1 MILQP
6 KLKTQRWPLG
16 SRCITARAGL
26 ATGLRRLVGVVF
38 SVEEADVEMILV
50 LQRVSKARVT
60 ANGCEA
66 GAIGRGLLVFC
77 AVERDDGEG
86 EAAWCARKV
95 AEIRVFPD
103 SNDKMN
109 LSVRDVSGEVLAVS
123 QFTLAGDLRKGTRPS
138 FSHAAPP
145 EKASVLFDRFVALIK
160 ESGLTVRTG
169 VFQAMMEVEL
179 VNDGPVTIILH
190 RP

>member
-1 MILQP
+1 
-6 KLKTQRWPLG
+6 
-16 SRCITARAGL
+16 
-26 ATGLRRLVGVVF
+26 
-38 SVEEADVEMILV
+38 MILV

-60 ANGCEA
+60 VSGKET

-77 AVERDDGEG
+77 AVERDDGES

-103 SNDKMN
+103 SKDKMN
-109 LSVRDVSGEVLAVS
+109 LSVREVNGEVLAVS
-123 QFTLAGDLRKGTRPS
+123 QFTLVGDLRKGTRPS

-145 EKASVLFDRFVALIK
+145 EKASIIFDRFVALIR
-160 ESGLTVRTG
+160 ESGLIVKTG
-169 VFQAMMEVEL
+169 VFQAMMDVEL